1 MCFGK
6 MIFQL
11 YLLWFQIFSS
21 RIHSQGL
28 SRSKDHPD
36 TRAVF
41 YEADIYNKRKLLD
54 FLSTLEGFKE
64 GIAIIEEFKSCVE
77 DLK

>member
-1 MCFGK
+1 MILKVCLFCF
-6 MIFQL
+6 QT
-11 YLLWFQIFSS
+11 FSS

-41 YEADIYNKRKLLD
+41 YEADTYNKRKLLD

-64 GIAIIEEFKSCVE
+64 GIAIIEEFKSSIE